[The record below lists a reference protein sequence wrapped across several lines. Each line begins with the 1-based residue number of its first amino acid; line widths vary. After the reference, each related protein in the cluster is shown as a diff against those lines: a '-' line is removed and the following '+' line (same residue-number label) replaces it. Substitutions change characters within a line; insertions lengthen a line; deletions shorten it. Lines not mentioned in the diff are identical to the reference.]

1 MINEEKNRVT
11 DSGRVGL
18 ILRFCFAVLL
28 ALCSSA
34 LQAAPGLF
42 ATPYT
47 HYAHQETLH
56 AALADFARAQGYRA
70 EVSGAVSG
78 TLSGRFDKVSPTQFL
93 DSMERAFGVHW
104 YLANATLHFYHS
116 SEFRRVFIQAP
127 SLGIDELYQQLL
139 DTGLISAQLPL
150 EPPGGGRKVLAIG
163 GPESYVKPIETMAE
177 MLDRS
182 AVRTTMR
189 VFKLKYASADDLTVE
204 TMGRSVT
211 VPGVASLLRAMVTG
225 QSGSGS
231 TGGKVLTGKA
241 TVEKLKGT
249 GLAARGAASDE
260 GGEGAPA
267 ERVTVDSV
275 GAISIVADPRV
286 NAVVVQDLST
296 RMPYYEQ
303 VISDLDKE
311 TQLVEIHVAIVDIDS
326 DYTRE
331 LGVAWGGRRVNGN
344 STTGGDMSTPG
355 SSAAGSPIGS
365 FPQSGGNFAG
375 AGGILSTIYTHG
387 NNFFVA
393 RIQALEQNGNARMLG
408 RPSVLTTD
416 NLEATLENITTY
428 YVSVKG
434 QEEVD
439 LFKVEAGTVLRVT
452 PHIIEN
458 PTRAPSIKLA
468 VTVQDDQENS
478 DSSTSGD
485 MAIPPI
491 KQTKINTQ
499 AIIDAGQSLLI
510 GGYYYEEKRTSED
523 GVPGLMHLPI
533 LGNLFKSTTTNTRQ
547 MERLVLITP
556 RIVRPG
562 EANDMPSQVSDNDF
576 SRDPAQDNYD
586 APRPLAV
593 EPPAPPE
600 QEWESAP

>member
-1 MINEEKNRVT
+1 MTGSGLRVRWAARICLVT
-11 DSGRVGL
+11 LLL
-18 ILRFCFAVLL
+18 ILPAP
-28 ALCSSA
+28 A
-34 LQAAPGLF
+34 LQAAPAIF
-42 ATPYT
+42 VKPYT
-47 HYAHQETLH
+47 HYAHQEPLH
-56 AALADFARAQGYRA
+56 TALADFAHAQGYRA
-70 EVSGAVSG
+70 EVSSVVTG
-78 TLSGRFDKVSPTQFL
+78 TLSGRFDRVPPEQFL
-93 DSMERAFGVHW
+93 ESMERAFGVHW
-104 YLANATLHFYHS
+104 YLANRTLHFYHR
-116 SEFRRVFIQAP
+116 SEFRRAFIQAP
-127 SLGIDELYQQLL
+127 SLGVDELYQQLL
-139 DTGLISAQLPL
+139 ESGLISAQLPL
-150 EPPGGGRKVLAIG
+150 EHSGGGRRVLAVG

-177 MLDRS
+177 MLDRT
-182 AVRTTMR
+182 AMRTTMR

-225 QSGSGS
+225 QSGQGS
-231 TGGKVLTGKA
+231 TGGIVLTGKA
-241 TVEKLKGT
+241 TVEKLKGS
-249 GLAARGAASDE
+249 GLAARGAE

-267 ERVTVDSV
+267 PSERITVDSA

-286 NAVVVQDLST
+286 NAVVVQDVST
-296 RMPYYEQ
+296 RMSYYEQ
-303 VISDLDKE
+303 VIRDLDKE

-331 LGVAWGGRRVNGN
+331 LGLSWGGRHVNGN
-344 STTGGDMSTPG
+344 STTSGEVSTPN
-355 SSAAGSPIGS
+355 SNPAQPI
-365 FPQSGGNFAG
+365 PLPDGNFARS
-375 AGGILSTIYTHG
+375 GGVLSTIYTHG

-393 RIQALEQNGNARMLG
+393 RIQAMEQNGNARMLG
-408 RPSVLTTD
+408 RPSVLTID

-458 PTRAPSIKLA
+458 SARAQSIKLA

-478 DSSTSGD
+478 SASISGE

-510 GGYYYEEKRTSED
+510 GGYYYEEKRSSEE
-523 GVPGLMHLPI
+523 GVPVLMHLPL
-533 LGNLFKSTTTNTRQ
+533 LGNLFKSTTNNTRQ

-556 RIVRPG
+556 RIVRLG
-562 EANDMPSQVSDNDF
+562 EVSDMPAQVSDSDF
-576 SRDPAQDNYD
+576 LRDPTQDHY
-586 APRPLAV
+586 APRS
-593 EPPAPPE
+593 EQNQDIAP
-600 QEWESAP
+600 